1 MMLELLYPYLNKRGE
16 SNSRGI
22 LVGSI
27 HVPTSCV
34 LPSSIDQNTSQGE
47 VRYDNNDNIDNDN
60 SCHRD
65 IQNTLPS
72 QNIES
77 VMHEDPN
84 IIPESPD
91 PIAPSST
98 LKQGENQSFTQSSS
112 QNDLPI
118 ALRKPN
124 RSSNFATRLK
134 DYVGYKHDIA
144 NFLSYKNCGPSFQS
158 FIASLDS
165 TSIPT
170 NWKMAKDDP
179 KWKEAMLE
187 EMKALE

>member
-1 MMLELLYPYLNKRGE
+1 MKTATYLINRMPLWVLDNKSPAELLLKTNDFVVSPKVFGCVCFVHDYRSNVGKLDPHAIKCVFVGYPPNKKGYRCWCPSERRFFVSMDVTFREHELYYGPTNDTGITLSLPEQEGE

-72 QNIES
+72 QNI
-77 VMHEDPN
+77 VCY
-84 IIPESPD
+84 
-91 PIAPSST
+91 A
-98 LKQGENQSFTQSSS
+98 
-112 QNDLPI
+112 
-118 ALRKPN
+118 
-124 RSSNFATRLK
+124 
-134 DYVGYKHDIA
+134 
-144 NFLSYKNCGPSFQS
+144 
-158 FIASLDS
+158 
-165 TSIPT
+165 
-170 NWKMAKDDP
+170 
-179 KWKEAMLE
+179 
-187 EMKALE
+187 